1 MNRQSGKMTFLSLI
15 ALLLIVYGGFVAIK
29 LIGSSFSD
37 KQIEKEII
45 EMLGATRGSHFT
57 AEMGEEAIIKILKK
71 NRVIFD
77 EKDEEAVNVHINHK
91 KGTIEFYYR
100 YELEIN
106 LILFKKHRVVEVRN
120 DVSAYA

>member
-1 MNRQSGKMTFLSLI
+1 MSQSGKVTLLSLI
-15 ALLLIVYGGFVAIK
+15 AILLIVYGGFVAIK

-57 AEMGEEAIIKILKK
+57 SEMGVEAIIRILKK
-71 NRVIFD
+71 NQVIFD
-77 EKDEEAVNVHINHK
+77 EKDEEVVSVNLNHK

-100 YELEIN
+100 YEVEIN
-106 LILFKKHRVVEVRN
+106 LILFKKRRVVEIRN
-120 DVSAYA
+120 EVGAYA